1 MPDRQ
6 DAQVLVIGA
15 GPAGSAAALYL
26 ARAGIDVLLLEKD
39 AFPRDKVCGDGL
51 TPRGVHQLL
60 RMGIDISAPG
70 WRRFR
75 GIRVHC
81 DGHQVEVDWPATGQY
96 PDFGLTRTRHDF
108 DELLAR
114 HAEAAGARLHTG
126 TKVTTPLTDATG
138 RVIGVTATGEDG
150 DEPRTYR

>member
-1 MPDRQ
+1 
-6 DAQVLVIGA
+6 
-15 GPAGSAAALYL
+15 
-26 ARAGIDVLLLEKD
+26 
-39 AFPRDKVCGDGL
+39 
-51 TPRGVHQLL
+51 L

-96 PDFGLTRTRHDF
+96 PDFALTRTRHDF

-114 HAEAAGARLHTG
+114 HAEAAGARLHTR
-126 TKVTTPLTDATG
+126 TKVTAPLTDATG

-150 DEPRTYR
+150 DQPRTYRAQLVVAADGASARTAVATGWQRDPRAPLATAARRYFRTPAFA